1 MLPLFT
7 LAHPLVDACSLSILI
22 AGGMSWRRVVVYNAM
37 AFALQLPMGLMADER
52 PGWVRGGFC
61 LGTGMAVAA
70 AIAAAFGANGWGVLA
85 VACVGNALFHLTVG
99 KEILDTHGGRG
110 GPIGLFISTGALG
123 LLAGRMGMEHCA
135 AVVLPAFAVA
145 LAAVAVASA
154 VRWSGSAGILPAKP
168 SPGTAAFPEPRAGCP
183 RSDIAATRPEGRFP
197 ELLPIVES
205 MALPGLF
212 VLVAWRSWAG
222 LAANRISAGQ
232 GIALLLVGAAVTWC
246 GKAVGGYLA
255 ERSGRGAVTAAS
267 VCGSAALAF
276 LCPPDNAAAWM
287 ALLFVA
293 QLATGPVLSLLYD
306 RTGRRGGMAFG
317 LNCLGLFAGSL

>member
-7 LAHPLVDACSLSILI
+7 LAHPLVDACSLSVLI
-22 AGGMSWRRVVVYNAM
+22 DGGMTWRRVIAYNAM
-37 AFALQLPMGLMADER
+37 AFALQLPMGLVADAR
-52 PGWVRGGFC
+52 PGLVRGGFC
-61 LGTGMAVAA
+61 LGVALTAGAALAA
-70 AIAAAFGANGWGVLA
+70 AIGAGGWGLLA
-85 VACVGNALFHLTVG
+85 AACVGNALFHLTAG
-99 KEILDTHGGRG
+99 KDVLDSHGGRG
-110 GPIGLFISTGALG
+110 GPVGLFISTGALG
-123 LLAGRMGMEHCA
+123 LLVGRMGMERCA
-135 AVVLPAFAVA
+135 AVALPAFAIS
-145 LAAVAVASA
+145 LAAVAAATMGRWGTRAARRDSA
-154 VRWSGSAGILPAKP
+154 NAPADVPMGGAASGSACECM
-168 SPGTAAFPEPRAGCP
+168 SEAARQ
-183 RSDIAATRPEGRFP
+183 DAAPP
-197 ELLPIVES
+197 MAVAWELAVL
-205 MALPGLF
+205 LGLF

-232 GIALLLVGAAVTWC
+232 GMALLFVGAAVTWG

-255 ERSGRGAVTAAS
+255 ERLGRGAVTAAS

-317 LNCLGLFAGSL
+317 LNCLGLFIGSL

>member
-1 MLPLFT
+1 MLSLFT
-7 LAHPLVDACSLSILI
+7 LAHPLVDACSLSVLI
-22 AGGMSWRRVVVYNAM
+22 AGGMSWRRVVAYNAM
-37 AFALQLPMGLMADER
+37 AFALQLPMGLVADER

-70 AIAAAFGANGWGVLA
+70 AIAAAFGAREWGILA
-85 VACVGNALFHLTVG
+85 VACVGNALFHLTAG

-135 AVVLPAFAVA
+135 AVALPAFAVA

-154 VRWSGSAGILPAKP
+154 VRWSGIAGILPAKP

-212 VLVAWRSWAG
+212 ALVAWRSWAG

-232 GIALLLVGAAVTWC
+232 GMALLLVGAAVTWA
-246 GKAVGGYLA
+246 GKALGGYA
-255 ERSGRGAVTAAS
+255 GERLGRWPVTAAS
-267 VCGSAALAF
+267 VCGSVALAF
-276 LCPPDNAAAWM
+276 LCPPENTAAWM